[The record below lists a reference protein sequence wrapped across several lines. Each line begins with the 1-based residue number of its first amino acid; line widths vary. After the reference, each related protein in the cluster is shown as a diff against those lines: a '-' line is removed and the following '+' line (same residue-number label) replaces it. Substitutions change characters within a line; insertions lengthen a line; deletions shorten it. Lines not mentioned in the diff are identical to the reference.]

1 MPREPTHIV
10 EVRPTR
16 PVDAQVTT
24 AAGRAH
30 GNIFG
35 DGGKEQWRLLEDL
48 ESDPE
53 VVDWFK
59 NPRALDE

>member
-1 MPREPTHIV
+1 
-10 EVRPTR
+10 
-16 PVDAQVTT
+16 VDAQVST

-35 DGGKEQWRLLEDL
+35 EGGKEQWRLLEDL

-53 VVDWFK
+53 IVDWFI